1 MAWID
6 EDRDGRH
13 DLTGDTQ
20 EQYMDRTRRRQA
32 ELDALGRYDDAN
44 GDGRNDANGETYEE
58 FRTRREAG
66 ETYEE
71 VRDRYDTSGQSQ
83 RDLDAGR
90 GRDPRYYGAGAN
102 GAGASGGS
110 GGGGGND
117 SEGSA
122 LDAYYDASADI
133 PVWGWLSGANA
144 RRDAQNAS
152 DEAAQARLIWS
163 DLDRFMPSADD
174 LAVQYEEEGSV
185 GGPETSIAGSG
196 DPESEAIERRA
207 LAGLMD
213 IGESGGITDSDR
225 ARMQLGAMDVGRQAR
240 ASREADMAALQA
252 RGMGGSGTQ
261 IASTLGASQAGID
274 GLYQRDAE
282 IQARAQDRAMDAL
295 SQGGSFA
302 GQMRGERFREG
313 GAQDDLNRWNTDY
326 QRGREQRNT
335 GWRNRTRESRSD
347 ARQQQYENRE
357 RQAAGMTEQWQAAS
371 SGARADQRRRDE
383 SDQAQAN
390 FIAGWA
396 DL

>member
-1 MAWID
+1 MALIVQRNPNGPGYVLVDDRTGERRGSQIYDSARGAQDAADQDNAWTNGGRTQPGADDAAAANERLTGAMAENEARRQSAANPDDQRGRMDRGESRSSGYYDPYADDSSGQAANPWD
-6 EDRDGRH
+6 ED
-13 DLTGDTQ
+13 
-20 EQYMDRTRRRQA
+20 
-32 ELDALGRYDDAN
+32 N
-44 GDGRNDANGETYEE
+44 
-58 FRTRREAG
+58 
-66 ETYEE
+66 
-71 VRDRYDTSGQSQ
+71 
-83 RDLDAGR
+83 
-90 GRDPRYYGAGAN
+90 
-102 GAGASGGS
+102 
-110 GGGGGND
+110 
-117 SEGSA
+117 
-122 LDAYYDASADI
+122 ADI
-133 PVWGWLSGANA
+133 PIWGWLTGAQA
-144 RRDAQNAS
+144 RRDAARAQG
-152 DEAAQARLIWS
+152 EADRAESRWE
-163 DLDRFMPSADD
+163 DLSNFMPTPDD

-326 QRGREQRNT
+326 QRGREERNT
-335 GWRNRTRESRSD
+335 RWRNRTNESRSES
-347 ARQQQYENRE
+347 RQQAYENRE
-357 RQAAGMTEQWQAAS
+357 RQAAGLTNQWQAAS
-371 SGARADQRRRDE
+371 GGARADQRRQDE
-383 SDQAQAN
+383 ANQAGGTLIGVALEE
-390 FIAGWA
+390 I
-396 DL
+396 L